1 MQLIQVNSVIRW
13 VTVYFFRYRYKL
25 HDHVQHELS
34 YMHLYT
40 KHGPAMHKHF
50 HEKKYTQYILKLLE
64 ALLKFSMLHS
74 STKTN
79 SIQHTHSKMPSLPYV
94 GPHLTECIQLTVL
107 QFCQS

>member
-13 VTVYFFRYRYKL
+13 VAVYFFSYKL

-50 HEKKYTQYILKLLE
+50 HEKKYTHILKLLE

-79 SIQHTHSKMPSLPYV
+79 SVQHTHSRMPSLPYV
-94 GPHLTECIQLTVL
+94 DPHLTEGIQLTVL